1 MPKKR
6 RGHGEGTIFYR
17 KDKKLWVAQMTVGH
31 DPDTVKIK
39 RVTFYGKTRKEARE
53 KLNKAL
59 VDLTEGTFVEPSQI
73 TVKQWITTWLQ
84 EYMKPHLRPTTW
96 GNYETLVRC
105 HIIPAIGEIPLR
117 KLRPE
122 HLQKLYND
130 LLKNGRKDGK
140 EGGLSPR
147 MVRYT
152 HSIIHHALEQAVKN
166 GLVVRNVSKAT
177 ERPKQPKKEM
187 ATLTAEQ
194 VDALLEEAKNDRL
207 YPALVLEFHTGLR
220 LGELL
225 ALRWEDVDLKAGL
238 VSVKR
243 SLARV
248 KNEEPGDKKT
258 KIIFQEPKTGKGIR
272 TIPIPADVVSVLRT
286 HKIRQTE
293 ERLKL
298 GPSYNTEGLVFTSAT
313 GGPIWPESFRR
324 YWKSLLKRANLPDIR
339 FHDARHTFATL
350 MLELGEHPKTVQEIL
365 GHSRISQTLDTY
377 SHVRP
382 EMMRGAVERLADLLR
397 YKR

>member
-1 MPKKR
+1 
-6 RGHGEGTIFYR
+6 
-17 KDKKLWVAQMTVGH
+17 MTVVR
-31 DPDTVKIK
+31 DPDTGNLK
-39 RVTFYGKTRKEARE
+39 RMTFYGKTHKEARE

-96 GNYETLVRC
+96 ESYQELAEGHVV
-105 HIIPAIGEIPLR
+105 PAIGKILLR

-130 LLKNGRKDGK
+130 LLRNGRKDGK
-140 EGGLSPR
+140 GGLSPR
-147 MVRYT
+147 TVRYI

-166 GLVVRNVSKAT
+166 GLVARNVSTAT
-177 ERPKQPKKEM
+177 ELPKERKKEM

-194 VDALLEEAKNDRL
+194 VDALLREARNDRL

-220 LGELL
+220 LGKLL
-225 ALRWEDVDLKAGL
+225 ALRWDDIDLKAGL
-238 VSVKR
+238 VSVKK
-243 SLARV
+243 SLV
-248 KNEEPGDKKT
+248 STKTEGPGGKKT
-258 KIIFQEPKTGKGIR
+258 KVIFQEPKTEKSLR
-272 TIPIPADVVSVLRT
+272 TIPIPPDVVSVLKA

-298 GPSYNTEGLVFTSAT
+298 GPSYNTEGPVFTSSEGT
-313 GGPIWPESFRR
+313 PMWPTNFRR
-324 YWKSLLKRANLPDIR
+324 YWKNLLKRANLPDIR

-350 MLELGEHPKTVQEIL
+350 MLELGEHPKTIQEIL
-365 GHSRISQTLDTY
+365 GHSRISQTLDIY

-382 EMMRGAVERLADLLR
+382 EMMRSAVERLADLLR
-397 YKR
+397 HKR